1 MASSTHWGF
10 IRASPFRL
18 SSLSHSLRLKTAHG
32 VGSGGVAIST
42 LPAYDNSHGWVLG
55 KTFCIVGIILAGQA
69 AVDGLAEQRD
79 QVVADVAA
87 GTAFLE
93 IVGGSGGKV
102 QGVIQFSECPQS
114 GLRR

>member
-10 IRASPFRL
+10 IRASLFRDV
-18 SSLSHSLRLKTAHG
+18 SVSKRHG
-32 VGSGGVAIST
+32 VGWPCGLSLASPRQLSWLG
-42 LPAYDNSHGWVLG
+42 LG
-55 KTFCIVGIILAGQA
+55 KTFCIVGR

-93 IVGGSGGKV
+93 IVGSNMGKA
-102 QGVIQFSECPQS
+102 QGIKSRMGKSPASEVM
-114 GLRR
+114 